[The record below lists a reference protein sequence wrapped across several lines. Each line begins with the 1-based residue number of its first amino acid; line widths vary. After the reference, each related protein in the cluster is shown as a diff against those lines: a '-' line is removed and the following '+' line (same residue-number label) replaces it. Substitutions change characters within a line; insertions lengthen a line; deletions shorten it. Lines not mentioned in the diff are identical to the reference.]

1 MVSHPESPNHA
12 HPERTSLIRTQQLT
26 FQAAGTEAPL
36 LEAVSLRIE
45 AGERVG
51 IIGPSGSGK
60 TTLALHLT
68 GLHRVAL
75 LGRTSGRLWLQG
87 RDCTRSGCEGF
98 AGVVLQNP
106 EIQLFGETVEEEVL
120 LSLQQRTGDF
130 DRPRELCRWLNLFDL
145 ATVRERRVA
154 TLSLGW
160 KQRLSVA
167 SMLALDPKVLLLD
180 EPTSY
185 LDEPTADLL
194 FDVLAAQTKDAG
206 LTVLLVEHDL
216 PRLLPWASRLV
227 AMRQGRVVFDGP
239 TADYSSPSHPPIEPA
254 GATLTPL
261 SNSHFGAP
269 DPLGVHPLG
278 CWGALDTL
286 TGGRQTPH
294 GRHYENCWMPLCP
307 SGAERLLSVE
317 GVSFAYNGQGAAL
330 EDVSLSAA
338 PGEIVALVG
347 PNGSGK
353 STLLNLIKG
362 LLEPD
367 AGKIVCASPCSRMDA
382 VGLVFQN
389 PDSQL
394 FAHSVS
400 EECSFLPRNQ
410 GFAPH
415 EITRRTQHAL
425 AQVGLQSQAERVPFS
440 LSYGEK
446 RRLTLASTLSGRSTV
461 LCLDEPT
468 VGLDRE
474 CLAQVAGILR
484 HISAQGGAVLL
495 ATHDH
500 AFVKAV
506 ATRVVS
512 LRAGRIVDGAAP
524 PGGLA

>member
-1 MVSHPESPNHA
+1 MVSYSESPNHP
-12 HPERTSLIRTQQLT
+12 HNERASLIRTQELT
-26 FQAAGTEAPL
+26 FEAAGTGARL
-36 LEAVSLRIE
+36 LADVSLQIQ

-68 GLHRVAL
+68 GLHPVAL

-87 RDCTRSGCEGF
+87 RECTLSGCEGF

-106 EIQLFGETVEEEVL
+106 EIQLFGETVEAEVS

-130 DRPRELCRWLNLFDL
+130 DHQRELCRWLHLFDL
-145 ATVRERRVA
+145 DTVRERPVSA
-154 TLSLGW
+154 LSLGW

-194 FDVLAAQTKDAG
+194 FDMLAAQAENNG
-206 LTVLLVEHDL
+206 LTVLVIEHDL
-216 PRLLPWASRLV
+216 PRLAAWASRLV
-227 AMRQGRVVFDGP
+227 AMRQGRVVFDGSP
-239 TADYSSPSHPPIEPA
+239 GVYSSAPQFFIEPA
-254 GATLTPL
+254 GAVEPPG
-261 SNSHFGAP
+261 S
-269 DPLGVHPLG
+269 
-278 CWGALDTL
+278 
-286 TGGRQTPH
+286 
-294 GRHYENCWMPLCP
+294 CP
-307 SGAERLLSVE
+307 GTERLLSVE
-317 GVSFAYNGQGAAL
+317 GVSFAYNGQGVAL
-330 EDVSLSAA
+330 ENVSLSAA
-338 PGEIVALVG
+338 AGEIVALVG

-353 STLLNLIKG
+353 STLLGLVKG

-367 AGKIVCASPCSRMDA
+367 EGRIICASPASRMDA

-394 FAHSVS
+394 FAHSVF
-400 EECSFLPRNQ
+400 EECAFLPRNQ
-410 GFAPH
+410 NFAPP
-415 EITRRTQHAL
+415 EITSRTRQAL
-425 AQVGLQSQAERVPFS
+425 AHVGLQSHAERVPFS

-474 CLAQVAGILR
+474 CLGQVARILR
-484 HISAQGGAVLL
+484 EISAKGAAVLL
-495 ATHDH
+495 ATHDRD
-500 AFVKAV
+500 FVRAV
-506 ATRVVS
+506 ATRVVW
-512 LRAGRIVDGAAP
+512 LRGGRIVGDTAP
-524 PGGLA
+524 QGGPP